1 MDNLNINRAFAKS
14 KRAHRAIEKIARTP
28 EVTGG
33 IPNSFL
39 AADAL
44 AELESAAA
52 DLREFLEVPKAY
64 TVITTRTIFGHP
76 PKVYPTVVHGA
87 LGAVHAEQQAILHL
101 GEEFKAIATIEGDH
115 TAHADEYG
123 IGYVIN
129 LK

>member
-52 DLREFLEVPKAY
+52 DLREFLEVPKTY
-64 TVITTRTIFGHP
+64 TVITQHTNGLI
-76 PKVYPTVVHGA
+76 YPTVVHGA
-87 LGAVHAEQQAILHL
+87 KFAVDAEQQTILRL
-101 GEEFKAIATIEGDH
+101 GEEFKAIATIEGGH
-115 TAHADEYG
+115 TVHAPLLG